1 MGARGSGYGKSGVRD
16 FGNTLSEA
24 ESLLNRAETETG
36 DRARDLRAQVES
48 KLAAAKAKLQD
59 LQEDAL
65 DRAKT
70 AARATDDY
78 VRDNPWQMIGAAAAA
93 GFLLG
98 VLVSRRY

>member
-1 MGARGSGYGKSGVRD
+1 MTARRSGYGKSDVRD

-24 ESLLNRAETETG
+24 ESLLKQAETETG

-48 KLAAAKAKLQD
+48 RLAAAKAKLQD

-65 DRAKT
+65 DRVKT
-70 AARATDDY
+70 AARATDVY